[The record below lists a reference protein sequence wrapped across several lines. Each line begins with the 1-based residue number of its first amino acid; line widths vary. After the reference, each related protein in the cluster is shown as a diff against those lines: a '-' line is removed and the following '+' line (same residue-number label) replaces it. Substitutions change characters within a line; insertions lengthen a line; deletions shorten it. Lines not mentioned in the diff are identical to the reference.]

1 MFLITLLNPLFP
13 RGIWFSLDLCR
24 SGFQPRS
31 RQVAAGS
38 LHLTTTTRNSRQ
50 NQFAVPCSPGVV
62 ERSLFYGMLYYLY
75 IGKVYKRIKM
85 MSTWHI
91 WVIAAIILC
100 IFEML
105 IPAFVLIS
113 LGLGCLVASIA
124 AGLHLGVEIQIAA
137 FIAGTLGAFFG
148 VRPIF
153 TKYCY
158 KASPGVKTNVD
169 ALIGKIGRVTET
181 INDELNTGRVLV
193 GGDDWKAE
201 ARDGGIIDKN
211 SKVEVVGVESS
222 KIYVRPV

>member
-1 MFLITLLNPLFP
+1 
-13 RGIWFSLDLCR
+13 
-24 SGFQPRS
+24 
-31 RQVAAGS
+31 
-38 LHLTTTTRNSRQ
+38 
-50 NQFAVPCSPGVV
+50 
-62 ERSLFYGMLYYLY
+62 MLYYLY